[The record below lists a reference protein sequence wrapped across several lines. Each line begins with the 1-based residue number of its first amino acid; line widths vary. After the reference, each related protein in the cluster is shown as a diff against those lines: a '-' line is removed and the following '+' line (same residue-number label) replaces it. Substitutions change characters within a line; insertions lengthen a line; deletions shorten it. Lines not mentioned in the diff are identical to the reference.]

1 MSISYFLIISYF
13 LKYNMNYITIGIAL
27 IILGFFVLIIG
38 TLLNAEKGGV
48 KGGGVILIGPIP
60 IGFGTDRASMIIV
73 LILAVILML
82 ITYAVIGRL
91 H

>member
-1 MSISYFLIISYF
+1 
-13 LKYNMNYITIGIAL
+13 MNYMTIGIAL
-27 IILGFFVLIIG
+27 IILGFLVLMIG
-38 TLLNAEKGGV
+38 ALLNAGEGEV

-60 IGFGTDRASMIIV
+60 IGFGTDRTSMIII

-82 ITYAVIGRL
+82 ITYAAISRL

>member
-1 MSISYFLIISYF
+1 
-13 LKYNMNYITIGIAL
+13 MNYITIGIAL
-27 IILGFFVLIIG
+27 IILGFIILIIG

-73 LILAVILML
+73 LVLAIILML
-82 ITYAVIGRL
+82 IAYAAVSRL
-91 H
+91 N

>member
-1 MSISYFLIISYF
+1 
-13 LKYNMNYITIGIAL
+13 MNYITIGIAL
-27 IILGFFVLIIG
+27 IILGFLVLIIG
-38 TLLNAEKGGV
+38 TLLNAEKGEGEV

-60 IGFGTDRASMIIV
+60 IGFGTDRTSMIIV

-82 ITYAVIGRL
+82 ITYAVVSRL

>member
-1 MSISYFLIISYF
+1 
-13 LKYNMNYITIGIAL
+13 MNYITIGIAL
-27 IILGFFVLIIG
+27 IILGFLVLIIG